1 MVREGGLEPPHPY
14 GHRNLNPARLPIPPL
29 ARADRQGI
37 AGGRWIVHREPACT
51 KRAPVRWVGLG
62 VVGTRGFE
70 RRLERVVE
78 GTFSRL
84 FRSGVRPVELGR
96 RLVREMDDRRSIGV
110 TGRTVA
116 PNSFT
121 FTLREQ
127 DHTELA
133 QIHDTL
139 VRELCEAAREH
150 ARDESYGFLGPVRVE
165 LLADPAM
172 RTGAF
177 TLQARLVEAEGGA
190 AVGTLVLPS
199 GERLVLGEYVVT
211 IGRLPDSTLSLADA
225 NVSRNHAEIRPRG
238 AGYVVVDLGSTNGT
252 KVNGAPITERALA
265 DGDVVTFGSTDIR
278 FDES

>member
-1 MVREGGLEPPHPY
+1 M
-14 GHRNLNPARLPIPPL
+14 
-29 ARADRQGI
+29 
-37 AGGRWIVHREPACT
+37 
-51 KRAPVRWVGLG
+51 
-62 VVGTRGFE
+62 
-70 RRLERVVE
+70 VE

-121 FTLREQ
+121 FTLSEQ
-127 DHTELA
+127 DNTELT

-139 VRELCEAAREH
+139 VRELCDAAREH

-165 LLADPAM
+165 ILSDPAM

-199 GERLVLGEYVVT
+199 GERLVLGEFVVT
-211 IGRLPDSTLSLADA
+211 IGRLPDSTLSLVDA

-252 KVNGAPITERALA
+252 KVNGTRITERALV

-278 FDES
+278 FDAS